1 MHYLIDLDNTL
12 LDTFFQDKDGK
23 LQFYWTQNFEQNF
36 GQSHEILNKLFTKE
50 FSKQMQT
57 KTDLSPEIEVFLKEN
72 NLPLTTDQFLNY
84 WLSRDAN
91 IRPDVYD
98 WIKSKKQEGH
108 HMHIASNQPHVRM
121 DYLLERFPDWNK
133 TFEHV
138 FTSARLGVAK
148 PEALFFQK
156 IQKTL
161 KVPFEEICLIDD
173 DPTNIPTVKK
183 LNMPAVLYTD
193 FEDLNTAPT
202 KPKKSFL
209 SKGQNSK

>member
-1 MHYLIDLDNTL
+1 MNWL
-12 LDTFFQDKDGK
+12 FFVGSVFLFGSMPGK
-23 LQFYWTQNFEQNF
+23 EVSEVFFCT
-36 GQSHEILNKLFTKE
+36 
-50 FSKQMQT
+50 
-57 KTDLSPEIEVFLKEN
+57 PEIEAFLKEN

-183 LNMPAVLYTD
+183 LNMSAVLYTD

>member
-36 GQSHEILNKLFTKE
+36 GQSPEILNKLFTKE

-57 KTDLSPEIEVFLKEN
+57 KTDLSPEIEAFLKEN

-98 WIKSKKQEGH
+98 WIKSKKQE
-108 HMHIASNQPHVRM
+108 
-121 DYLLERFPDWNK
+121 E
-133 TFEHV
+133 
-138 FTSARLGVAK
+138 
-148 PEALFFQK
+148 
-156 IQKTL
+156 
-161 KVPFEEICLIDD
+161 
-173 DPTNIPTVKK
+173 
-183 LNMPAVLYTD
+183 
-193 FEDLNTAPT
+193 
-202 KPKKSFL
+202 
-209 SKGQNSK
+209 